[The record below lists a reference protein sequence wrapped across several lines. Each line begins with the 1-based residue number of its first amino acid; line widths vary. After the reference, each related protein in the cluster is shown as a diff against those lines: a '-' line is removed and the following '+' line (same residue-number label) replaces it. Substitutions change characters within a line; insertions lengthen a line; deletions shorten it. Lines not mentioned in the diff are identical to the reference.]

1 MSPIFVYKCIR
12 CEHKFEKIRAVKMRE
27 KFAECPKCQFPSK
40 FIPNQDFSFDMRAN
54 KGKKMRRKLN
64 AKQGIG

>member
-1 MSPIFVYKCIR
+1 MPRYVYKCIR
-12 CEHKFEKIRAVKMRE
+12 CEHEFEKIRSVDRRL
-27 KFAECPKCQFPSK
+27 KFSECPKCQFPSK
-40 FIPNQDFSFDMRAN
+40 FMPNQDFSFDMAPN